1 MRNTTT
7 PKTTR
12 RGFTIL
18 ELLIVVSIIA
28 IIATL
33 AIGAAIK
40 SVKQARNRRVDTMAR
55 GLEIAL
61 ANYRAQENTWPF
73 SIDDF
78 VQDQNDRSRYWI
90 HGKNNAKAF
99 KKLYDGSGGQ
109 KKSAYL
115 EASSYLV
122 LSGGSRVSLRVAIDK
137 GRTDAVFGYPLPDN
151 TSRFCCY
158 CLCYN
163 PLTDTVKVVRQD
175 TKHFNVNGGQFKC
188 PEWTP

>member
-1 MRNTTT
+1 MKNDTA
-7 PKTTR
+7 PKTNR

-40 SVKQARNRRVDTMAR
+40 SVKQSRVRRIDTMAK

-73 SIDDF
+73 SISDC
-78 VQDQNDRSRYWI
+78 VQDRYDLTRYWI

-99 KKLYDGSGGQ
+99 QKLYDGSGGQ

-115 EASSYLV
+115 EPSSYLV
-122 LSGGSRVSLRVAIDK
+122 LSGGSRLSLRVAIDK
-137 GRTDAVFGYPLPDN
+137 GRTDAAFGYPHPEN

-158 CLCYN
+158 CICYN
-163 PLTDTVKVVRQD
+163 PLTDSVKVVRQD
-175 TKHFNVNGGQFKC
+175 TKHFDVKGAQFNC

>member
-1 MRNTTT
+1 MRNDTAQTTN
-7 PKTTR
+7 R

-33 AIGAAIK
+33 SIGAAVK
-40 SVKQARNRRVDTMAR
+40 SVKQSRLRRISAMAQ

-61 ANYRAQENTWPF
+61 ANYRAQENAWPF
-73 SIDDF
+73 ELSDC
-78 VQDQNDRSRYWI
+78 VQDKNDRTRYWI
-90 HGKNNAKAF
+90 HGKNNAVAF
-99 KKLYDGSGGQ
+99 RKLYDGSGGQ

-115 EASSYLV
+115 EASAYLV
-122 LSGGSRVSLRVAIDK
+122 VSQGSRIPLRSAVDLR
-137 GRTDAVFGYPLPDN
+137 RTDAIFGYPKPDN

-163 PLTDTVKVVRQD
+163 PLTDTVKVFRQD
-175 TKHFNVNGGQFKC
+175 EQHHDMYGNAFTC
-188 PEWTP
+188 PDWTP